1 VVTVIGWDIG
11 GANTK
16 AAFLHTKNGYV
27 EELRTTTEYFPLWKD
42 PTKLV
47 NVLLSL
53 KKKVSG
59 NAEVEGFGLT
69 MTAELSDA
77 YQTKREGVT
86 HVLTCASE
94 AFAGLPI
101 FVLDVDSSLRS
112 MEAAISEPL
121 KVAAANW
128 VATGWMVTQLIKTC
142 VVVDVGSTSTS
153 IIPVVNG
160 HVSAAG
166 KTDLE
171 KLMIGELVYTGS
183 LRTNAAAI
191 VSSVPLR
198 GGTARIS
205 SELFA
210 HSGDVHLV
218 LGNIREKEYTTET
231 ADGRGKTRR
240 EALSRLARVVCA
252 DIEVLTE
259 EEIVQIA
266 QYMYD
271 QQIEQVAEGLNQ
283 VYSRIKSLTTAK
295 VPVVVT
301 GVGKEFIA
309 RVAAQKIGVDKIIDL
324 EKVCFGDAFVYR
336 MHISPSSQSDL
347 TKVSPAVGVALML
360 ANKLEG
366 RKVKWALS

>member
-1 VVTVIGWDIG
+1 VVKVIGWDIG

-16 AAFLHTKNGYV
+16 AAFLQTKNGYV
-27 EELRTTTEYFPLWKD
+27 EELRTVAEYFPIWKD
-42 PTKLV
+42 PEKLI

-53 KKKVSG
+53 KKKVSR

-77 YQTKREGVT
+77 YETKREGVT
-86 HVLTCASE
+86 HILTCASK
-94 AFAGLPI
+94 AFAGSPI

-112 MEAAISEPL
+112 IKTAKSEPL

-128 VATGWMVTQLIKTC
+128 VATGWMVAQLIKTC

-160 HVSAAG
+160 RVSAAG

-171 KLMIGELVYTGS
+171 KLMVGELVYTGS

-198 GGTARIS
+198 GGTARVS

-218 LGNIREKEYTTET
+218 LGNIREEEYTTET
-231 ADGRGKTRR
+231 ADGRGRTRR

-252 DIEVLTE
+252 DIEMLTE

-266 QYMYD
+266 QYIYD
-271 QQIEQVAEGLNQ
+271 RQVEQVAEGLNQ
-283 VYSRIKSLTTAK
+283 VYSRIKSLITSK
-295 VPVVVT
+295 VTVVVT
-301 GVGKEFIA
+301 GIGKEFIA
-309 RVAAQKIGVDKIIDL
+309 RVAAKKIGVDGIIDL
-324 EKVCFGDAFVYR
+324 KKVCLGDAFVYR
-336 MHISPSSQSDL
+336 THISPSSQSDL
-347 TKVSPAVGVALML
+347 AKVSPAVGVALML
-360 ANKLEG
+360 ASKLEG
-366 RKVKWALS
+366 GKVNWMPS